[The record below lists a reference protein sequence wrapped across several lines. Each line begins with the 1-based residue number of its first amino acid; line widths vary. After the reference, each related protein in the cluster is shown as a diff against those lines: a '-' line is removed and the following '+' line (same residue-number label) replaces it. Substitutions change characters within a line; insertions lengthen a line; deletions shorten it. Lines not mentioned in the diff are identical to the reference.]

1 MMKAQAIIISL
12 IWLVLF
18 PQYSAVASSS
28 SSPMK
33 NYPPPQFDM
42 GTHNDLEY
50 LTTATTISSRQQRQQ
65 HDIAPL
71 FSKTTTLLPSL
82 GIAILSVLVCLVARE
97 SPTFFTALDRLEQ
110 WWYMHF
116 GICILFLVNF
126 WSAANSSSS
135 ISTTVK
141 ELNFCALAGACRTE
155 NGTIVPQAQEII
167 TTIRRYI
174 RLLVVLSFNKNHRRK
189 WVLEQQKQ
197 QQLGFLITNS
207 ERQLLQQV
215 PPSDRPLTVASWLL
229 SIITKSQDG
238 FRSDM
243 PVAEWLVNRVCR
255 LLVVATKP
263 NLVSRSLP
271 WLRRWIV
278 SPFLIVTPFAA
289 VAQLQW
295 WAVVG
300 STLLSLLL
308 FGWCDWIQQLALLDN
323 DDKDVLESLLEES
336 STGWN
341 IPPPPKREI

>member
-1 MMKAQAIIISL
+1 MESQAIIILL
-12 IWLVLF
+12 IWLAF
-18 PQYSAVASSS
+18 QQYSAVASSS
-28 SSPMK
+28 SPMK
-33 NYPPPQFDM
+33 NYPAPQFDM

-50 LTTATTISSRQQRQQ
+50 LTTATTIASWQQRQQ

-71 FSKTTTLLPSL
+71 FPKTTTLLPSL
-82 GIAILSVLVCLVARE
+82 GIAILSILVCLVARE

-110 WWYMHF
+110 WWYIHF

-135 ISTTVK
+135 ISTIVK
-141 ELNFCALAGACRTE
+141 ELNFCALAGVCRTE

-189 WVLEQQKQ
+189 WVLEQQQ
-197 QQLGFLITNS
+197 QQLGFLITNA

-215 PPSDRPLTVASWLL
+215 PPSGRPLTVASWLL
-229 SIITKSQDG
+229 SIITESQDF
-238 FRSDM
+238 FRSGM
-243 PVAEWLVNRVCR
+243 LVSEGLVHRVCR
-255 LLVVATKP
+255 LLVVATEP
-263 NLVSRSLP
+263 TLVSRSMP

-278 SPFLIVTPFAA
+278 SSFLIMTPFAA

-300 STLLSLLL
+300 SSLLSLLL
-308 FGWCDWIQQLALLDN
+308 LGWCDWIQQFALLDN
-323 DDKDVLESLLEES
+323 DGKEVLELLLEES

-341 IPPPPKREI
+341 IPPSPKREI